1 MENQKRSFVSLLTA
15 LSFLVLAVTGI
26 LAFIRPFSI
35 QIVGLHALIGFV
47 FVVLI
52 ALHIFNN
59 QGHLKRYLRSKTLWI
74 TVAISTGLTALFA
87 WQPAPVRSILGL
99 SGNLGP
105 ALDRFE
111 MTSDGLA
118 YHYSPASYYKMELRV
133 KGGPVFDP
141 KNPPPVAIWLE
152 NASHYHIKTLHEPTV
167 TGRDALPYWD
177 FKIRGWEKAKR
188 EAEKSG
194 TGLAEA
200 LGVDAISAPTQNSSF
215 DPADYILPADP
226 ENPMPYRLVVEI
238 DQPDDGQ
245 PSLVYT
251 VEIDNAAPQTFQLL
265 ELEGYPKR
273 EDDDEDGKEVWA
285 LYYIDERF
293 HSALELVDSALL
305 TIDRRLKEA
314 DE

>member
-1 MENQKRSFVSLLTA
+1 MNQKRSFVSLLTA
-15 LSFLVLAVTGI
+15 LNFLVLAFTGI
-26 LAFIRPFSI
+26 LAFFRPFSI

-47 FVVLI
+47 FIGLI

-59 QGHLKRYLRSKTLWI
+59 QGHLMRYLRSKTLWI
-74 TVAISTGLTALFA
+74 TVAISAGLTALFA
-87 WQPAPVRSILGL
+87 WQPAPVQSILSL
-99 SGNLGP
+99 SQNLGP

-111 MTSDGLA
+111 MTSDGLTF
-118 YHYSPASYYKMELRV
+118 HYSPASHYKMELRV
-133 KGGPVFDP
+133 KGGPAFDP
-141 KNPPPVAIWLE
+141 KSPPPVAIWLE
-152 NASHYHIKTLHEPTV
+152 NASHYHIKTLYEPTV

-188 EAEKSG
+188 EADKSG
-194 TGLAEA
+194 TDLADE
-200 LGVDAISAPTQNSSF
+200 LGVDAISAPTRNSSF
-215 DPADYILPADP
+215 DPADYILPAAVSD
-226 ENPMPYRLVVEI
+226 ESMPYRLLIEI
-238 DQPDDGQ
+238 DPPEDAQ
-245 PSLVYT
+245 PSLVYA

>member
-1 MENQKRSFVSLLTA
+1 MNQGRSFVSLLTA

-47 FVVLI
+47 FVGLI

-59 QGHLKRYLRSKTLWI
+59 QGHLKRYLRSKILWI

-99 SGNLGP
+99 SQNLGP
-105 ALDRFE
+105 ALERFE
-111 MTSDGLA
+111 MTSDGLTF
-118 YHYSPASYYKMELRV
+118 HYSPASHYKMELRI
-133 KGGPVFDP
+133 KAGPAFDS

-152 NASHYHIKTLHEPTV
+152 NASHYHIKTLHEPTA
-167 TGRDALPYWD
+167 TGRESLPYWD

-194 TGLAEA
+194 TDLAEE
-200 LGVDAISAPTQNSSF
+200 LGVDAVSAPTQNSSF
-215 DPADYILPADP
+215 DPSDYILPADP

-251 VEIDNAAPQTFQLL
+251 VQIDNAAPQTFQLL
-265 ELEGYPKR
+265 ELEGYPKQ

-305 TIDRRLKEA
+305 TIDR
-314 DE
+314 D